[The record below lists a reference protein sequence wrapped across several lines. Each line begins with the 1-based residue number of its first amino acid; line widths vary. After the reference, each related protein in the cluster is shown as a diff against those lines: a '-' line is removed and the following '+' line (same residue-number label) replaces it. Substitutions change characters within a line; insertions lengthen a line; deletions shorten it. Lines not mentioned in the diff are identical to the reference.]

1 MALLPEWNAFTV
13 GIIFG
18 VIGMLLGLIT
28 LLIWRKME
36 NKAPIKI
43 SGKNLGF
50 IGLAIVGALLLGIG
64 MCFCMVWNNI
74 IIGTL
79 IGLVGIVAL
88 ICLIPLVKGIK

>member
-43 SGKNLGF
+43 SSKNLGF
-50 IGLAIVGALLLGIG
+50 IGLAIAGALLLGIG

-79 IGLVGIVAL
+79 IGLVGIIAL